1 MLPEQHRLHR
11 TSEFQNAVRRGR
23 RTGRHDVVVH
33 LYVRDDATSLE
44 SPIGARFGLVVS
56 KAVGPAV
63 TRHRVARRL
72 RHICSSVL
80 PVVSK
85 DVDVVLRALPGAAVA
100 TSSDLERQVVSS
112 LRRLG
117 ALPAMNSS
125 PPVPSESN
133 AASARSVTG

>member
-1 MLPEQHRLHR
+1 VLPEQHRLHQ
-11 TSEFQNAVRRGR
+11 SSDFQATVRRGR
-23 RTGRHDVVVH
+23 RTGRHDIVVH
-33 LYVRDDATSLE
+33 LRFRGDENSLV
-44 SPIGARFGLVVS
+44 SSGHPRFGLVVS

-133 AASARSVTG
+133 PASARSVTG

>member
-44 SPIGARFGLVVS
+44 SPMGARFGLVVS

-72 RHICSSVL
+72 RHICSSML
-80 PVVSK
+80 PLVES
-85 DVDVVLRALPGAAVA
+85 DVDVVVRALPGAATA
-100 TSSDLERQVVSS
+100 ASSELERQLASG

-117 ALPAMNSS
+117 AMRAMNSS
-125 PPVPSESN
+125 HPVPAERPRALGRSE
-133 AASARSVTG
+133 T